1 MYSPSPAWS
10 KATITSDI
18 WESFVVNINDNP
30 EDESSII
37 IPTKDRL
44 SVFDSVMKADD
55 MSILFPSEM
64 PHMEEPVESS
74 SHGTSSSLS
83 EVTWREILRGEG
95 DAWDKAIQAAEE
107 ANKKNGSSSPIMA

>member
-44 SVFDSVMKADD
+44 SAFDSVMKADD

-64 PHMEEPVESS
+64 PHMAPVESS

-83 EVTWREILRGEG
+83 EATWREILKGEG